1 MQKNGST
8 PDASARL
15 PSAQQT
21 SPDGRGWRSP
31 RGDVSSHLLITGGAG
46 FIGTNLAERL
56 LSQGQRVL
64 IFDNLSRSGVK
75 TNLAWLRARYPNR
88 LDVQLGD
95 LRDKG
100 QIQEAVR
107 RASAVFHFAAQVAVT
122 TSVADPQYDFAVN
135 AQGTLHLLEAVRH
148 LAPTAPVFFTST
160 NKVYGD
166 LADIPLAQDNARYE
180 PQDETIR
187 QHGVGEER
195 SLSFHGPYGCSKGV
209 ADQYI
214 LDYCRTFD
222 LRGVVFRMS
231 CIYGPHQFGN
241 EDQGWVAHF
250 VLRALQGQP
259 ITLYGDG
266 KQVRDILFV
275 DDLVDAFLWAHQH
288 IDQVSGEAF
297 NIGGG
302 PENSLSLLELINI
315 IEELQRRT
323 VQLQFGDWRAGDQR
337 YYVSDIRKFTAA
349 AGWRPQVDG
358 ITGVHR
364 LFNWLR
370 QHRIPNTQ
378 PQPAR
383 DKAATASPKPT
394 DSPVFSHNRGAESE
408 QQHHVEP
415 TERYSV
421 AATRP

>member
-1 MQKNGST
+1 MQSNGSR
-8 PDASARL
+8 PDGSPTL
-15 PSAQQT
+15 PFVQQT
-21 SPDGRGWRSP
+21 SPNQRLWRSP
-31 RGDVSSHLLITGGAG
+31 RGDASSYILITGGAG

-64 IFDNLSRSGVK
+64 IFDNLSRAGVK
-75 TNLAWLRARYPNR
+75 TNLAWLRTRYPKR

-95 LRDKG
+95 LCDEG

-107 RASAVFHFAAQVAVT
+107 GASAVFHFAAQVAVT
-122 TSVADPQYDFAVN
+122 TSVADPQHDFAVN

-166 LADIPLAQDNARYE
+166 LADISLVQENARYE
-180 PQDETIR
+180 PQDRAIR
-187 QHGVGEER
+187 QFGVGEDR

-222 LRGVVFRMS
+222 LRGAVFRMS

-250 VLRALQGQP
+250 ILRALQGQP

-266 KQVRDILFV
+266 KQVRDILSV
-275 DDLVDAFLWAHQH
+275 DDLVDAFLWVHDH

-302 PENSLSLLELINI
+302 PANSISLLELIDL
-315 IEELQRRT
+315 IEELQSDA
-323 VQLQFGDWRAGDQR
+323 VQLRFGDWRAGDQR
-337 YYVSDIRKFTAA
+337 YYVSDIRKFAAA
-349 AGWRPQVDG
+349 AGWQPQVDVA
-358 ITGVHR
+358 TGVHR
-364 LFNWLR
+364 LYGWLR
-370 QHRIPNTQ
+370 QYRLPNTL
-378 PQPAR
+378 PQPGRA
-383 DKAATASPKPT
+383 KAATLAPKPT
-394 DSPVFSHNRGAESE
+394 DSSASSRKREAESE
-408 QQHHVEP
+408 HKHHVEP
-415 TERYSV
+415 VERYPV
-421 AATRP
+421 AATRS